1 MNSGWFIRNISICN
15 SYLQEDLWTSMRTK
29 DCSEHMVTLSKHH
42 MKMMNLLYSSNWS
55 TYTAVMNLG
64 LNSNVICI
72 TFISVFL
79 QTNIELRQKAAV
91 CANLFGSTYICEQ
104 DFWLMELN
112 KSTQRNRL
120 TNQDFTSVLLLTT
133 ILIISNL
140 ERLTSA
146 VQEQWSH

>member
-1 MNSGWFIRNISICN
+1 
-15 SYLQEDLWTSMRTK
+15 
-29 DCSEHMVTLSKHH
+29 
-42 MKMMNLLYSSNWS
+42 
-55 TYTAVMNLG
+55 
-64 LNSNVICI
+64 
-72 TFISVFL
+72 
-79 QTNIELRQKAAV
+79 
-91 CANLFGSTYICEQ
+91 
-104 DFWLMELN
+104 MELN